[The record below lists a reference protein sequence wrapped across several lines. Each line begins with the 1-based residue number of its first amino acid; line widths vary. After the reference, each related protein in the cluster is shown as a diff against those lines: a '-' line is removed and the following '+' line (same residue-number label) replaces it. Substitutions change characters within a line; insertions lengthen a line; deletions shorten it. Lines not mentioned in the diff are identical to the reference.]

1 MSLVTPLNRVLGL
14 GTAGD
19 AAEHWWL
26 QRLTSVAL
34 VPLGLWFAI
43 ELALLPDF
51 SYASVFAWVHRPYS
65 SVMLILFV
73 LAAAYHS
80 YLGVQVVIEDY
91 VPGKGLKVLSIMGSA
106 FAHASLTIAAVFAIL
121 KVAFGPAA

>member
-1 MSLVTPLNRVLGL
+1 VLGL
-14 GTAGD
+14 GTATG
-19 AAEHWWL
+19 AAEHWWM
-26 QRLTSVAL
+26 QRLTAVAL

-51 SYASVFAWVHRPYS
+51 SYESVLAWVHRPYS

-73 LAAAYHS
+73 LATAYHS
-80 YLGVQVVIEDY
+80 YLGVRVVIEDY
-91 VPGKGLKVLSIMGSA
+91 VPGKGPKVVAIMGSA
-106 FAHASLTIAAVFAIL
+106 FAHASLTIVAVFAIL

>member
-19 AAEHWWL
+19 AAGHWGL

-80 YLGVQVVIEDY
+80 YLGVHVLFVVY
-91 VPGKGLKVLSIMGSA
+91 VPGLGLKVR
-106 FAHASLTIAAVFAIL
+106 
-121 KVAFGPAA
+121 